1 MKKEVLKRQNLK
13 NFFAGHFFISLSG
26 VLVSF
31 FLPFYLKERGL
42 TIFEI
47 GVLFT
52 IGLAFGSLII
62 SLVYSRILKS
72 IKLKAGLIVSSTF
85 LFLQNFFI
93 FLIPNSFGVLASNFS
108 GVIHM
113 NLFRV
118 SSDVTQQ
125 HNSNKRNHRSV
136 NSISLIIDST
146 AYVLGLA
153 ISVFLIAKFGFEF
166 SFILFALLVL
176 PALAFFN
183 RVNDNSRFK
192 LRKQFRKFPEIS
204 IKLKLVLFSEILY
217 WLALASSFTLV
228 ITFLVADKFAGS
240 IIWLAILFGGLYLSI
255 SLTTLFTYKFLDK
268 FNLIKT
274 SILGTFILLLS
285 AVLIIISTNLYFV
298 LGAFILE
305 GIGAGIW
312 VPSKTAFY
320 WKLVAK
326 ENRERISGYLGG
338 WRGFANALGPLVGG
352 FLVVRFGILA
362 PFYFKAILSLG
373 VLIIYV
379 YVLRKD

>member
-13 NFFAGHFFISLSG
+13 NFFAGHFFIALSG
-26 VLVSF
+26 VFLSF
-31 FLPFYLKERGL
+31 FLPFYLKEKGL
-42 TIFEI
+42 SVLEI
-47 GVLFT
+47 GALFT
-52 IGLAFGSLII
+52 IGLAFG
-62 SLVYSRILKS
+62 
-72 IKLKAGLIVSSTF
+72 GLIVSIAYSKILKGIKLKTGLMISSFFTF
-85 LFLQNFFI
+85 FQNFILFI
-93 FLIPNSFGVLASNFS
+93 IPNSVGVLVSKFS
-108 GVIHM
+108 GEV
-113 NLFRV
+113 NTSLYRV
-118 SSDVTQQ
+118 SGDVTQQ
-125 HNSNKRNHRSV
+125 HNSDKKNHRTIS
-136 NSISLIIDST
+136 SINLVVDSL
-146 AYVLGLA
+146 ALVLGLL
-153 ISVFLIAKFGFEF
+153 ISVLLVRKVGFGF
-166 SFILFALLVL
+166 SFLLFALFTL
-176 PALAFFN
+176 PALIFFSN
-183 RVNDNSRFK
+183 INDKSRFK
-192 LRKQFRKFPEIS
+192 PKKHLKKFPEIS
-204 IKLKLVLFSEILY
+204 VNLKLVLFSEILY

-240 IIWLAILFGGLYLSI
+240 MIWLAILFGGLYLSI

-268 FNLIKT
+268 FDLIKT

-320 WKLVAK
+320 WRLVSK

-379 YVLRKD
+379 YVLRKS